1 MGPYLSEIAA
11 VLCNQGYAR
20 SSIRRHLRAQPD
32 FLSVDYDD
40 KIACIY
46 MRSEDRLSFTAKKI
60 RYGYRNAAKRA
71 ILGVY
76 YIPPFRAAYE
86 WKLLLEQDTRRDQN
100 DDPDCL
106 TSSSFR
112 FSAVFAGQRHPIHLE
127 AAIFLK
133 IWLHGPE

>member
-1 MGPYLSEIAA
+1 MRVTITLVHFQFRVKSAPKPVVRNHSLNSVLDQQLRRSLAAATRTFRFMPADKAGKTSEFF
-11 VLCNQGYAR
+11 LNLFLP
-20 SSIRRHLRAQPD
+20 SQPD

-76 YIPPFRAAYE
+76 YIPLA
-86 WKLLLEQDTRRDQN
+86 LDLTR
-100 DDPDCL
+100 
-106 TSSSFR
+106 F
-112 FSAVFAGQRHPIHLE
+112 G
-127 AAIFLK
+127 
-133 IWLHGPE
+133 